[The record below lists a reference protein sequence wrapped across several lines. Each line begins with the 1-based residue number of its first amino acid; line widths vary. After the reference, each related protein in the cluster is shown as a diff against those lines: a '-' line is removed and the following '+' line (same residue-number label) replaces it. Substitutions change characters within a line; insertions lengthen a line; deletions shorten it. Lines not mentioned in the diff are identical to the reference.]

1 MVYPME
7 FKPTHVI
14 QQKEKPEYD
23 EDDCPDSG
31 DESQCGSQAW
41 ARQPRLCGY
50 RHSRLIC
57 ALWRM
62 SEPSRQAVFAI
73 NHSLHRAGAVGAQRF
88 PAGTAVSRRLNS
100 GMVGAVHEFLLYVV
114 VTDTTGGWSGTAANT
129 GWFSHWL

>member
-7 FKPTHVI
+7 FKPTDVI
-14 QQKEKPEYD
+14 QQKEKAQYD
-23 EDDCPDSG
+23 EDNGPDSG
-31 DESQCGSQAW
+31 DEAQCGSQAW

-62 SEPSRQAVFAI
+62 SEPRCQAVFAI
-73 NHSLHRAGAVGAQRF
+73 NHSLHRTGAVGAQRF
-88 PAGTAVSRRLNS
+88 PAGAAVRRSLNG
-100 GMVGAVHEFLLYVV
+100 GMVCAVHEFLLYVV
-114 VTDTTGGWSGTAANT
+114 VTHTTGGWSGTAANT